1 MSGRSDQDRLRSAVA
16 SRRRK
21 PAEEETSLGSLE
33 PSAEL
38 EDALREA
45 AAAIPDPELAEEP
58 PHEVLLE
65 EAVADSS
72 GDEVSRLREELEAAH
87 DRLLRL
93 QADFENFRRRAM
105 RDREEALHF
114 GSQILVTDLL
124 SVVDSFG
131 RAIDHARQS
140 EGEDLQ
146 GLLQGVDL
154 VWRGLENL
162 LSKHHVQEIESLG
175 RPFNPALHEAMAQ
188 IPDASVE
195 PNTIVEVLQK
205 GYQLY
210 ERLVRPAR
218 VVVARAPDVPDGGGE
233 ASGES

>member
-1 MSGRSDQDRLRSAVA
+1 MSRRPDQDRSKGGSGP
-16 SRRRK
+16 SRRDSDDDEG
-21 PAEEETSLGSLE
+21 ALGSVE

-38 EDALREA
+38 EAALREA
-45 AAAIPDPELAEEP
+45 AAAVPDPERPEEP
-58 PHEVLLE
+58 QAVLE
-65 EAVADSS
+65 EPGESS
-72 GDEVSRLREELEAAH
+72 PGDETARLRDELKAAH
-87 DRLLRL
+87 DRMLRL

-114 GSQILVTDLL
+114 GSQNLVKDLL
-124 SVVDSFG
+124 PVVDNLG

-140 EGEDLQ
+140 EGGDLQ

-154 VWRGLENL
+154 VWRGLESV
-162 LSKHHVQEIESLG
+162 LSKHHVQEIEALG

-205 GYQLY
+205 GYQLR

-233 ASGES
+233 ASGDS

>member
-1 MSGRSDQDRLRSAVA
+1 M
-16 SRRRK
+16 SRRPDQNR
-21 PAEEETSLGSLE
+21 PRNGADPRDSDGDEHIDSLE
-33 PSAEL
+33 PNAEL
-38 EDALREA
+38 EAALREA
-45 AAAIPDPELAEEP
+45 AAAVPDPDAP
-58 PHEVLLE
+58 RKRAS
-65 EAVADSS
+65 EAVEDQP
-72 GDEVSRLREELEAAH
+72 GDEVAQLREELKTAQ

-93 QADFENFRRRAM
+93 QADFENFRRRAQ

-114 GSQILVTDLL
+114 GPQNLIKDLL
-124 SVVDSFG
+124 PVVDNLG

-154 VWRGLENL
+154 VWRGLEST
-162 LSKHHVQEIESLG
+162 LSKHHVQEIEALG

-205 GYQLY
+205 GYQLRD
-210 ERLVRPAR
+210 RLVRPAR
-218 VVVARAPDVPDGGGE
+218 VVVARAPDTPDGGGE
-233 ASGES
+233 TSGGA

>member
-1 MSGRSDQDRLRSAVA
+1 VSGRSDQDRSRGDSGSRSRD
-16 SRRRK
+16 SDDDG
-21 PAEEETSLGSLE
+21 TLGSVE

-38 EDALREA
+38 EAALREA
-45 AAAIPDPELAEEP
+45 AAAVPDPERPEP
-58 PHEVLLE
+58 HHEVVLE
-65 EAVADSS
+65 EAVEGSA
-72 GDEVSRLREELEAAH
+72 GDEVARLREELKVAH

-93 QADFENFRRRAM
+93 QADFENFRRRAL

-114 GSQILVTDLL
+114 GSQNLVKDLL
-124 SVVDSFG
+124 PVVDNLG

-140 EGEDLQ
+140 EGGDLQ

-154 VWRGLENL
+154 VWRGLEGI
-162 LSKHHVQEIESLG
+162 LSKHHVQEIEALG

-205 GYQLY
+205 GYQLR

-218 VVVARAPDVPDGGGE
+218 VVVARAPDVPDGGGA

>member
-1 MSGRSDQDRLRSAVA
+1 MSGRPDQDR
-16 SRRRK
+16 SRGGSGPDRRESDGDEG
-21 PAEEETSLGSLE
+21 ALGSVE

-38 EDALREA
+38 EAALREA
-45 AAAIPDPELAEEP
+45 AAAVPDPERPEEP
-58 PHEVLLE
+58 QEVLLE
-65 EAVADSS
+65 EPGEGSP
-72 GDEVSRLREELEAAH
+72 GDEAARLRDELKAVH
-87 DRLLRL
+87 DRMLRL

-114 GSQILVTDLL
+114 GSQNLVKDLL
-124 SVVDSFG
+124 PVVDNLG

-140 EGEDLQ
+140 EGGDLQ

-154 VWRGLENL
+154 VWRGLESV
-162 LSKHHVQEIESLG
+162 LSKHHVQEIEALG
-175 RPFNPALHEAMAQ
+175 RPFNPALHEAIAQ

-205 GYQLY
+205 GYQLR

-233 ASGES
+233 ASGDT